1 MSIDTCDVFIILK
14 WPAENGQPRYSFA
27 TLPHANEIQTPVE
40 RVQTCS
46 TIEAA
51 ASTVAR
57 LNAAEHAEAAA

>member
-1 MSIDTCDVFIILK
+1 MSIDTTDVFIILK
-14 WPAENGQPRYSFA
+14 WPADEGQPRYSFA

-51 ASTVAR
+51 ASLVAR
-57 LNAAEHAEAAA
+57 LNASEEEAAA

>member
-1 MSIDTCDVFIILK
+1 MSIDTTDVFIILK

-51 ASTVAR
+51 ASTVSR
-57 LNAAEHAEAAA
+57 LNAAEQAAA